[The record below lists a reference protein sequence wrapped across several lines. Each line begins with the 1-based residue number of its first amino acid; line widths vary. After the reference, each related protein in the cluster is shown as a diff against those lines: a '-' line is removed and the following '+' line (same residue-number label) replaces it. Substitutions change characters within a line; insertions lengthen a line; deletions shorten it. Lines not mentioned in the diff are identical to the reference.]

1 MLFDSTALIPIIG
14 ITASYMFKYVKIETN
29 GLGNCA
35 HSTGGTVCI
44 AQRMTC
50 VYYFSLAK
58 RRHLEQAHILGFL
71 PGQGEAKP
79 QTLLILHLLM
89 LKPWLPHASHAKAI
103 GWC

>member
-1 MLFDSTALIPIIG
+1 MLFDNTALIPIIG

-29 GLGNCA
+29 QLGNFA
-35 HSTGGTVCI
+35 HSTAGTVRI
-44 AQRMTC
+44 AQHMTC

-71 PGQGEAKP
+71 PRQGEAKP
-79 QTLLILHLLM
+79 QTLFIPHLLV
-89 LKPWLPHASHAKAI
+89 LKPWLLHASHARAI